1 MECQDC
7 GRDVAADASSCPS
20 CGAAIEASGNVA
32 AMDGGDPV
40 DSNRHQST
48 QGQQPAQGQMG
59 GPGGD
64 AVGQQQGLA
73 DQVQASLADLPLT
86 AGAVFGAA
94 SVLLPFGLLAGAALI
109 FLDFEPLT
117 AAARL
122 FFVVAGFGSAETI
135 VTTFLRGAS
144 FDSLSDVNPSD
155 YPSVEQKLANTID
168 LLQTNPDAAL
178 LLLYF
183 LGPFVLYIGGRY
195 LSRNYALDGEMV
207 DHATTGTAVV
217 AGTFPVALLIGI
229 VFGVEELIGR
239 VLVVG
244 LVVPAVIGAL
254 GGLSVYAFDDD
265 TGFTSRLSGWAG
277 VAGGLVVTFLLFDP
291 VPDQAQA
298 QLQEIQQQAA
308 AAGADT
314 MAEELT
320 LTVPQKLVASIAG
333 FLSTI
338 QFEPGFGNQGIVI
351 LIAVALVT
359 VLAGFLRAYLDRE
372 RIATKLEA
380 AKIGARIVLGYAT
393 GVIFLTILLPLS
405 TIVVTMPFSPRL
417 FAAVLPTANDLAS
430 IVLLGGVM
438 FPAALGAA
446 GGYLTAIYLERQG
459 QPIR

>member
-1 MECQDC
+1 
-7 GRDVAADASSCPS
+7 
-20 CGAAIEASGNVA
+20 
-32 AMDGGDPV
+32 MDGGDPV

-73 DQVQASLADLPLT
+73 DQIQASLADLPLT

-109 FLDFEPLT
+109 FLDFEPLA

-122 FFVVAGFGSAETI
+122 FFIVAGFGSAATI

-155 YPSVEQKLANTID
+155 YPSVEKELGNTID

-308 AAGADT
+308 AAGAESV
-314 MAEELT
+314 AEELT

-338 QFEPGFGNQGIVI
+338 QFEPGFGNQGTVI

-405 TIVVTMPFSPRL
+405 TIVVTMPFSSRL